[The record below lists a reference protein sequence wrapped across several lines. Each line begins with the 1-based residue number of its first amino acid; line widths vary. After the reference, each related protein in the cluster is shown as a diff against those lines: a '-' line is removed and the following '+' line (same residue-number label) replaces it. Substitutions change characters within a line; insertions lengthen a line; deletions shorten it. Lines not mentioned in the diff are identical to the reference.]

1 MTISRE
7 KARSLIENNEKYTD
21 AQIDQITR
29 NLDAL
34 ANILFD
40 MWLRDRNKSK
50 VSDKQVQ
57 DFQGSI

>member
-21 AQIDQITR
+21 AEIDQITHD
-29 NLDAL
+29 LDAL

-50 VSDKQVQ
+50 E
-57 DFQGSI
+57 SI